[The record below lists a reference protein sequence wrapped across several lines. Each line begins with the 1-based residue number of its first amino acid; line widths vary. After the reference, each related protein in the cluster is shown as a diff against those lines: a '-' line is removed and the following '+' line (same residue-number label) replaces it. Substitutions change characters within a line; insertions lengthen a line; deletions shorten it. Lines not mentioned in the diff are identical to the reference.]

1 MILLKKK
8 KKIFNLYLYNINIK
22 YNYNIFILK
31 GYFGLIKIFIY
42 YDFIFLKNLKKKIYN
57 ANNEIN
63 NGWISILFLNGLG
76 FKATKKYIYNTKKYW
91 RFNVGHSHV
100 FQYFT
105 PQNIIL
111 KSKNRYICLFGY
123 NKNQIFDISE
133 KLKKFHI
140 PDIYKGVGIKYPD
153 ELIKLKKGKIRQ

>member
-63 NGWISILFLNGLG
+63 NG
-76 FKATKKYIYNTKKYW
+76 
-91 RFNVGHSHV
+91 
-100 FQYFT
+100 
-105 PQNIIL
+105 
-111 KSKNRYICLFGY
+111 
-123 NKNQIFDISE
+123 
-133 KLKKFHI
+133 
-140 PDIYKGVGIKYPD
+140 
-153 ELIKLKKGKIRQ
+153 